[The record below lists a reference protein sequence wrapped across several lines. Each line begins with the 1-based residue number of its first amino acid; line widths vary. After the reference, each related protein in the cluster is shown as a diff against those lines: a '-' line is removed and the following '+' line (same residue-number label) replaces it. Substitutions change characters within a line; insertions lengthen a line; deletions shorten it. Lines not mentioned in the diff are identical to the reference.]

1 MRASSVASLIA
12 GVLVGCALCVALS
25 RQRATVL
32 SPYAAKPSQPNQLR
46 LRNCGDLAAPG
57 VLARVLALRA
67 VDREIIFML
76 SDAHHVRMALNLILN
91 LDALGLHHHVVIA
104 SSADVCSSLWRRSRG
119 LGLSLAC
126 GTSSFLQRGQSA
138 AIDGGLA
145 AYGIGDD
152 HVYHLWWQRWFF
164 LSEAVG
170 LGFRVLSLDTDVSVR
185 ASPYPLLHGALA
197 HHELLTGL
205 DTDQPTFGTYY
216 FPQINVGLVYARG
229 PPGGAGHAVLLGTRR
244 RLESILVGRPIP
256 WPRVPAGSMSL
267 WDQDTFKD
275 ALETVAFSPAVESHR
290 HGWLHAAARE
300 GGPPPHRLSKPLPSD
315 WAWGIE
321 HLRFFGADSPALP
334 STWLPL
340 TPPAGALSSSAR
352 SNASFG
358 GVPLWLFSSYRL
370 CPHGAVC
377 DGRWAWRPA
386 PVLVGHVVGSKAKF
400 WLLRLLGWWRYD
412 AATPEETFPRVDA
425 AGEAKGEAMAAAT
438 RPAVFPAAVVRPLVL
453 RGAHGLSIPYTHS
466 RTNASGV
473 HALRT
478 ALVHWSLLGLVLGRR
493 PVLPFVPCEVPVPET
508 PPSLRKS
515 TIVVKLADPAL
526 CDEST
531 RAPGWRLVPT
541 VPLEPSP
548 MHLRRTVEMGALGDY
563 SSVSTWPPARAP
575 SCCQL
580 MPALKCIDQYGAD
593 GELFDELL
601 LNERDLGHL
610 AHAYPEGGGEGGE
623 GGEGGGRG
631 SGSGGGGGGG
641 GGSVRGGVSSEEVDG
656 GGGGE
661 GGTHVLRLAKP
672 TSLEAIARLSGAHT
686 LIVDVADGG
695 LSRLPSIESVTAA
708 VRQRL
713 ALKKKGKNVVR
724 WRERRCL
731 EQLLAGKKLL
741 QEE

>member
-1 MRASSVASLIA
+1 
-12 GVLVGCALCVALS
+12 
-25 RQRATVL
+25 
-32 SPYAAKPSQPNQLR
+32 
-46 LRNCGDLAAPG
+46 
-57 VLARVLALRA
+57 
-67 VDREIIFML
+67 
-76 SDAHHVRMALNLILN
+76 
-91 LDALGLHHHVVIA
+91 
-104 SSADVCSSLWRRSRG
+104 
-119 LGLSLAC
+119 
-126 GTSSFLQRGQSA
+126 
-138 AIDGGLA
+138 
-145 AYGIGDD
+145 
-152 HVYHLWWQRWFF
+152 
-164 LSEAVG
+164 
-170 LGFRVLSLDTDVSVR
+170 
-185 ASPYPLLHGALA
+185 
-197 HHELLTGL
+197 
-205 DTDQPTFGTYY
+205 
-216 FPQINVGLVYARG
+216 
-229 PPGGAGHAVLLGTRR
+229 
-244 RLESILVGRPIP
+244 
-256 WPRVPAGSMSL
+256 
-267 WDQDTFKD
+267 
-275 ALETVAFSPAVESHR
+275 
-290 HGWLHAAARE
+290 
-300 GGPPPHRLSKPLPSD
+300 
-315 WAWGIE
+315 
-321 HLRFFGADSPALP
+321 
-334 STWLPL
+334 
-340 TPPAGALSSSAR
+340 
-352 SNASFG
+352 
-358 GVPLWLFSSYRL
+358 
-370 CPHGAVC
+370 
-377 DGRWAWRPA
+377 
-386 PVLVGHVVGSKAKF
+386 
-400 WLLRLLGWWRYD
+400 
-412 AATPEETFPRVDA
+412 
-425 AGEAKGEAMAAAT
+425 
-438 RPAVFPAAVVRPLVL
+438 
-453 RGAHGLSIPYTHS
+453 
-466 RTNASGV
+466 
-473 HALRT
+473 
-478 ALVHWSLLGLVLGRR
+478 
-493 PVLPFVPCEVPVPET
+493 VPET

-563 SSVSTWPPARAP
+563 SSVSMWPPARAP

-631 SGSGGGGGGG
+631 SVSGGGGGGG